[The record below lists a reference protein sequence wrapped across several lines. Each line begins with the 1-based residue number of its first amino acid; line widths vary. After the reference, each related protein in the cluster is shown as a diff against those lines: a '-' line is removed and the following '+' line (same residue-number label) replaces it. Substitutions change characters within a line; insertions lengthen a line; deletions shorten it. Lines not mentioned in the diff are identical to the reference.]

1 MQQPVSVNQTLL
13 EQATQLMGVNSP
25 TVAVEEAL
33 KTVIRLK
40 QQAKVKDYFGKLA
53 WEGDL
58 ETMRLDKVTP

>member
-13 EQATQLMGVNSP
+13 EQATQLLGVNSP